1 MYEGLGLKQYE
12 SEAEYGNLE
21 VVSPGK
27 ALQAEGVLAPGKGDE
42 NEYESMRDTLSRAGK
57 YEGNEYESMSRAG
70 RAPQ

>member
-21 VVSPGK
+21 AVSPGK
-27 ALQAEGVLAPGKGDE
+27 VLQAEGVLAPGKGDE
-42 NEYESMRDTLSRAGK
+42 NEYESMRNTLSRAGK
-57 YEGNEYESMSRAG
+57 YAENEYESMSRAG